1 VNQNSLGEVIRR
13 RRIELGWTQEHL
25 ADRIAELGDPVRQ
38 PDISRLEL
46 NKVAL
51 PRRARLEQIA
61 EVLNL
66 PLGEL
71 LARSGWSG
79 AGAYFDEGDQ
89 DSRDEAEREP
99 PHSTPLGLPKGQ
111 TAHNASVDR
120 SIGYW
125 RLQRALD
132 DAHQQQERLTRI
144 QRQVADS
151 EQRFKELAQ
160 RRSS

>member
-1 VNQNSLGEVIRR
+1 VNQKSLGEVIRR

-61 EVLNL
+61 EVLKL

-79 AGAYFDEGDQ
+79 AGAYFDEGDLE
-89 DSRDEAEREP
+89 SHDEAEREP
-99 PHSTPLGLPKGQ
+99 ALPRRP
-111 TAHNASVDR
+111 TARNAAVDR